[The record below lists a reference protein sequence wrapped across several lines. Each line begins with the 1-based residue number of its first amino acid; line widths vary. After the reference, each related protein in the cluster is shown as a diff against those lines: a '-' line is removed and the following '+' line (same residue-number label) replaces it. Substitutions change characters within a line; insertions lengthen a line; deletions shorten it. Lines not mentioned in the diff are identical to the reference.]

1 MAVDVSGSE
10 KDNTGFGR
18 LNYGEKKSIVQSKN
32 DINSGETS
40 SVNKVLA
47 SGKDPFH
54 GLSEPFAK
62 RIQAFNDR
70 IDMRREARAKRL
82 DRPGSD
88 RITSKYVS
96 RTEQGE
102 IDTPQFGKLDE
113 KNLKLEN
120 KLNEKFGFNRIPPP
134 ELKQTEEPTSDD
146 LQKKLGPNTWKSLDK
161 KNLQAVMSRNS
172 KTPTVTP
179 GPNAINSSVK
189 VNQATSGVPT
199 GTVVFKGQSY
209 PNQAAV
215 DAQIKAD
222 NDNETRNL
230 GGSSKDSTADDDKM
244 LKIKQASPSS
254 SPEEVRKILEASR
267 GVENESIEDI
277 VASYK
282 RTRKFQ

>member
-1 MAVDVSGSE
+1 MLITIKQDNMAVDVSGSE
-10 KDNTGFGR
+10 EDKSTGFGR
-18 LNYGEKKSIVQSKN
+18 LNYGDKKSIVQSRN

-120 KLNEKFGFNRIPPP
+120 KLNEKFGLSRISPP
-134 ELKQTEEPTSDD
+134 K
-146 LQKKLGPNTWKSLDK
+146 LDK
-161 KNLQAVMSRNS
+161 KNLQAVS
-172 KTPTVTP
+172 
-179 GPNAINSSVK
+179 
-189 VNQATSGVPT
+189 T
-199 GTVVFKGQSY
+199 G
-209 PNQAAV
+209 
-215 DAQIKAD
+215 
-222 NDNETRNL
+222 
-230 GGSSKDSTADDDKM
+230 
-244 LKIKQASPSS
+244 PSS
-254 SPEEVRKILEASR
+254 FP
-267 GVENESIEDI
+267 
-277 VASYK
+277 
-282 RTRKFQ
+282 T

>member
-1 MAVDVSGSE
+1 MAVDVSDSE

-18 LNYGEKKSIVQSKN
+18 LTHGDKKSIVQSKN

-40 SVNKVLA
+40 SVNEVLA

-70 IDMRREARAKRL
+70 IDMRREAKAKKL

-120 KLNEKFGFNRIPPP
+120 KLNEKFGLSRISPP
-134 ELKQTEEPTSDD
+134 
-146 LQKKLGPNTWKSLDK
+146 KSLDK
-161 KNLQAVMSRNS
+161 KNLQAVSTGPS
-172 KTPTVTP
+172 SFPTKPPTVAP
-179 GPNAINSSVK
+179 GPSAINSSPK
-189 VNQATSGVPT
+189 VNQVTSGAPA
-199 GTVVFKGQSY
+199 GTVVFRGQSY

-222 NDNETRNL
+222 NDNEARNL
-230 GGSSKDSTADDDKM
+230 GGSSKDSIADVDTM

-254 SPEEVRKILEASR
+254 NPEEVRKILEASR
-267 GVENESIEDI
+267 GYEDESIEDI

-282 RTRKFQ
+282 KYN